1 MVGAVRFELTTSCTP
16 SKRAY
21 QATLRPGPSCVAR
34 RTTRGR
40 IVRRRESN
48 STTFPRSSNRL
59 DDHGGDVVLLRRVLR
74 KPPDAGVKRLHQFPR
89 GFAAMGADNF
99 QRALDSKNSIVRRH
113 GFVDTVR
120 QEQHRVAALQLDPGP
135 GRVVSIGLQ
144 PQRDAAA
151 LQLSFDFALAA
162 ENV

>member
-59 DDHGGDVVLLRRVLR
+59 DDHGGDVVMLRRVLR
-74 KPPDAGVKRLHQFPR
+74 KPPDAGVKRLHQFSR
-89 GFAAMGADNF
+89 GIAAMC
-99 QRALDSKNSIVRRH
+99 
-113 GFVDTVR
+113 
-120 QEQHRVAALQLDPGP
+120 AANVQCG
-135 GRVVSIGLQ
+135 
-144 PQRDAAA
+144 RDAYRGIV
-151 LQLSFDFALAA
+151 QR
-162 ENV
+162 